1 MISETNRP
9 LAVFFNWW
17 WNFPPYL
24 GYWER
29 SWSVCLLSFT
39 YSPADTDD
47 TRQAFLLPFFIFCCC
62 IMLYMIFYD
71 NWLSQWLLFCFL
83 SFATSPT
90 MIPAWS
96 FVCGLP
102 KKVVPII
109 SVRGF
114 VWIPQKLWLIIVFRA
129 KIASTIFTYDNWLV
143 IRNIFYFSIYW
154 ELSSQLTF
162 IFCRGV
168 GIPPTREIGCRC
180 PWPVFGQHHTG

>member
-1 MISETNRP
+1 MIHDKR
-9 LAVFFNWW
+9 FF
-17 WNFPPYL
+17 YL
-24 GYWER
+24 FLFFVVVINYTWYFLTTDWVNGY
-29 SWSVCLLSFT
+29 C
-39 YSPADTDD
+39 
-47 TRQAFLLPFFIFCCC
+47 
-62 IMLYMIFYD
+62 
-71 NWLSQWLLFCFL
+71 FCFL

-102 KKVVPII
+102 KKVVPTI

-154 ELSSQLTF
+154 ESSSQVTF

-168 GIPPTREIGCRC
+168 HRYTTNQRNWVPLPMTCFWTTPYRVSFIASAVTMTGASIRSLRSSMA
-180 PWPVFGQHHTG
+180 GQND